1 MTGDSKVL
9 ASTRRSGDNPIM
21 PRTLTNARSVVC
33 DHLAQIIPAFP
44 DLPLGGPDLSQLE
57 ARDAALARA
66 IDGAVR
72 RRWLSLEAILRVRL
86 NRDIHV
92 IEPGVRAALLSGA
105 AQLLLLERLP
115 DHAVL
120 HETVEWTKRH
130 VRPEAGNFVNAVL
143 RAMARLRDEGARRS
157 LAGSDGT
164 ERLEPGADGTA
175 PDKPTP
181 RELGRN
187 ELPLEDGAVLALR
200 EDVFAIDPVARLS
213 AQTSHVPGLVMR
225 WMSTHGTARTRAA
238 CLHGIALPP
247 TILHG
252 APLEIDAAHAS
263 LAPHDRPG
271 CAVYTGA
278 PAELASLLAVR
289 AGVWVQDP
297 ASAAA
302 IDACAAMAGERP
314 AVVVDLCAGKGT
326 KTRQLAHAFPGSRV
340 LAADPD
346 PQRFA
351 ALNATFASAGGA
363 SRSTP
368 SATVE
373 VVAQAH
379 VERRV
384 RELGGA
390 ALVVLDVP
398 CSNSGVLARRLEA
411 RYRFSA
417 VRLHE
422 LVELQRTIAR
432 TGVALLRPEGRLL
445 YATCSL
451 EPEENEL
458 QWRWIETELGL
469 QRIAAEALLPAGL
482 PGDPAARWHDG
493 GAWALFSRR
502 SAG

>member
-1 MTGDSKVL
+1 
-9 ASTRRSGDNPIM
+9 M
-21 PRTLTNARSVVC
+21 PRTLANARSVVC

-44 DLPLGGPDLSQLE
+44 DLPLGGPDLTQLE

-120 HETVEWTKRH
+120 HETVEWTKRN

-143 RAMARLRDEGARRS
+143 RAMARLRDEGTRRS
-157 LAGSDGT
+157 PATPDGAD
-164 ERLEPGADGTA
+164 RGDPAFGEPGSGESS
-175 PDKPTP
+175 P
-181 RELGRN
+181 RELDRN
-187 ELPLEDGAVLALR
+187 QLPLEDGAVLTLR

-225 WMSTHGTARTRAA
+225 WMSTHGPARTRAS

-252 APLEIDAAHAS
+252 APQEIGAAHAS

-289 AGVWVQDP
+289 PGVWVQDP

-302 IDACAAMAGERP
+302 IDACGAMAGERP

-326 KTRQLAHAFPGSRV
+326 KTRQLAHAFPGSRI

-351 ALNATFASAGGA
+351 ALNATFASGGGA
-363 SRSTP
+363 LRSAP
-368 SATVE
+368 STTVE
-373 VVAQAH
+373 VVAQPH
-379 VERRV
+379 IERRV

-422 LVELQRTIAR
+422 LIELQRTIAR
-432 TGVALLRPEGRLL
+432 NGLALLRPDGRLL

-451 EPEENEL
+451 EAEENEL
-458 QWRWIETELGL
+458 QWRWIEAELGL
-469 QRIAAEALLPAGL
+469 QRVASEALLPRGL
-482 PGDPAARWHDG
+482 PGEPAARWHDG
-493 GAWALFSRR
+493 GAWALFARR
-502 SAG
+502 GPA